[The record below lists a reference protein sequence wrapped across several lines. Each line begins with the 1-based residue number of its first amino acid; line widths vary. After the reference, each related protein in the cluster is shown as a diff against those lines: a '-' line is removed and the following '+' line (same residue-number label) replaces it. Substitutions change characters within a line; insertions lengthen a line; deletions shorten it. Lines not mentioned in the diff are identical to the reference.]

1 MRIMRFLNRLFNNK
15 RDGSGNVVINNTST
29 ILTTWP
35 FESATDDIAMKIA
48 TVFRC
53 VDIVSSA
60 VASMGLQVKQRRT
73 TNINGVQSSWFEV
86 DTFHP
91 LYNLLAYQP
100 NDRQTAFE
108 LVKNAVSAILLKGN
122 AYILPIRRGVE
133 VEQLVLLTPD
143 STTYDAR
150 LDVYR
155 VDDDINNI
163 HGMYDS
169 WEIIHLRNVCTDGG
183 YEGISTLQFA
193 ANTLNIAS
201 RIDSQQADFYKS
213 GSTLR
218 GFVSGDTSITQGFG
232 SLQDEQLEA
241 VSQSVE
247 AQLNSGRKIFQ
258 LPGAMKFNQISLSP
272 NDLQLLDS
280 KKFTVLEICRFFGV
294 HPDKVFS
301 QSSTNYKASENS
313 QTVFLSDTLQPL
325 LKKIS
330 LEMNVKLIFVEN
342 MWRFRIFF
350 NLEDYYEADIL
361 SKADYYGKM
370 LSNAAMTPNEIRI
383 KTGKAPQA
391 GGDTVFISCNV
402 APVGSSKI
410 TGEQSSTEGE
420 KTQQSEDLGAK
431 NE

>member
-1 MRIMRFLNRLFNNK
+1 
-15 RDGSGNVVINNTST
+15 
-29 ILTTWP
+29 
-35 FESATDDIAMKIA
+35 
-48 TVFRC
+48 
-53 VDIVSSA
+53 
-60 VASMGLQVKQRRT
+60 
-73 TNINGVQSSWFEV
+73 
-86 DTFHP
+86 
-91 LYNLLAYQP
+91 
-100 NDRQTAFE
+100 
-108 LVKNAVSAILLKGN
+108 
-122 AYILPIRRGVE
+122 VE
-133 VEQLVLLTPD
+133 VEQLVLLKPD

-330 LEMNVKLIFVEN
+330 MEMNVKLIFVEN

-361 SKADYYGKM
+361 SKADYFGKM

-420 KTQQSEDLGAK
+420 KTAENENLGAN